1 MKNFIILKENRM
13 KIILIKLRKTLHFL
27 VKNACLL
34 YTFLRTISLIKN
46 VYYIVINQHAI
57 N

>member
-27 VKNACLL
+27 DLNDGKKCVFIEN
-34 YTFLRTISLIKN
+34 FLQDIIKILF
-46 VYYIVINQHAI
+46 YPIK
-57 N
+57 